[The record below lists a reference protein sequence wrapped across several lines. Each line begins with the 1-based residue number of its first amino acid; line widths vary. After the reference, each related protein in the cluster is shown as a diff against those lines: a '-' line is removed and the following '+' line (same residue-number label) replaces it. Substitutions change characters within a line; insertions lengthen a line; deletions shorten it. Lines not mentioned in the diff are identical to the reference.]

1 MDFKIISN
9 DEEKIVLS
17 LEMGKEEWDKELVET
32 YEKTKGKFNIEGFRK
47 GKAPMKVIE
56 NFYGENAFYEE
67 TFNRTLTDFYI
78 NYLQENKEIKPLK
91 SYPDFNIDQIG
102 KEGYKVTLTI
112 ALTPKVE
119 LGEYKNVEVKRIKHS
134 VSDKDVDKEIQG
146 MLNSQAKEVE
156 CDVDKVLENGDIAII
171 DFDGT
176 INGERFEGGMAED
189 YPLEIGS
196 HSFIDNFEDQMIG
209 MKKGE
214 TKEVKVKFPKDYGAK
229 NLADKDAVFYV
240 TVKEIKQKQIPE
252 FNDEF
257 AKSMG
262 EFEDAKALR
271 AFIKSALEKQAQTRG
286 QHETENALVEKI
298 VENSKVKVPND
309 MIEAQLDAII
319 HDLSY
324 RLMYQG
330 MSLEQYAEMMQ
341 TTVDKIRQ
349 DKKADAEKAVRTRLV
364 LEEIIEKEN
373 LKISEQ
379 DVDNRIRELAQNTN
393 KTFEDFKKTLPKQ
406 QLDYIINDIIVNK
419 LYDFLAKENKFVD

>member
-56 NFYGENAFYEE
+56 NFYGENVFYEE

-134 VSDKDVDKEIQG
+134 VSDEDVDKEIQG